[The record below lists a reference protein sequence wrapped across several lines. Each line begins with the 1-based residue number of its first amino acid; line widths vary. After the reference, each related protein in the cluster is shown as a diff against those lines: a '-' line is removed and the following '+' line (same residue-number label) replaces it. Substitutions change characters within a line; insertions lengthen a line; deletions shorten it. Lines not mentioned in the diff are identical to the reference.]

1 MAARVQRAVMPG
13 WISRL
18 PEIKKDVVFKI
29 VIELKKAKGWKR
41 IQWKAVA
48 EHYIRETG
56 KDATPDK
63 AFQKKVRRAF
73 QDYSYDSKKH
83 LNDAYDYYGWWGYT
97 SQLKEVLFVD
107 SVGKLDINVPI
118 GRYGATTLY
127 AASEEGHA
135 EVVSMLLAKQGVGL
149 IDVNR
154 GDEGGETPLF
164 IASRQGPLQKYN
176 SCKIS

>member
-1 MAARVQRAVMPG
+1 MYFFDVYKQHLYCIMAARVQRAVMPG

-18 PEIKKDVVFKI
+18 SEIDKDVVFKI

-73 QDYSYDSKKH
+73 KDYVYDSKKH
-83 LNDAYDYYGWWGYT
+83 LHDAYEHYKETGDK
-97 SQLKEVLFVD
+97 SLLKEVLFVD
-107 SVGKLDINVPI
+107 SVG
-118 GRYGATTLY
+118 
-127 AASEEGHA
+127 
-135 EVVSMLLAKQGVGL
+135 
-149 IDVNR
+149 
-154 GDEGGETPLF
+154 
-164 IASRQGPLQKYN
+164 
-176 SCKIS
+176 